1 MLTAAA
7 VSARRRPL
15 SVHQHRNL
23 RGTYARSVMFQR
35 SFRAKA
41 MASVRATVHVARP
54 VVAPIAQFLVHVV
67 FTSIAFTLAAGE
79 FAIAVLTLRRTR
91 RAKTFNTTVSTPGTL
106 VVAEIFITLVAHR
119 LSNNTNK
126 TSAMCA
132 YLFHVAP
139 RMHVARNLA
148 LAA

>member
-1 MLTAAA
+1 
-7 VSARRRPL
+7 
-15 SVHQHRNL
+15 
-23 RGTYARSVMFQR
+23 MFQR

-79 FAIAVLTLRRTR
+79 FAIAVLTLLQTP
-91 RAKTFNTTVSTPGTL
+91 RAMSFNKSVSTPGTL
-106 VVAEIFITLVAHR
+106 V
-119 LSNNTNK
+119 
-126 TSAMCA
+126 MCA

-139 RMHVARNLA
+139 RMHVARKLA

>member
-1 MLTAAA
+1 
-7 VSARRRPL
+7 
-15 SVHQHRNL
+15 
-23 RGTYARSVMFQR
+23 
-35 SFRAKA
+35 

-54 VVAPIAQFLVHVV
+54 MVAPIAQFLVHVV

-91 RAKTFNTTVSTPGTL
+91 RALSFNTAVSTPRTL
-106 VVAEIFITLVAHR
+106 VIQYVFITLVAHKM
-119 LSNNTNK
+119 SNANK

-139 RMHVARNLA
+139 RMHVARMLA

>member
-1 MLTAAA
+1 
-7 VSARRRPL
+7 
-15 SVHQHRNL
+15 
-23 RGTYARSVMFQR
+23 MFQR

-79 FAIAVLTLRRTR
+79 FAIAVLTLLQTP
-91 RAKTFNTTVSTPGTL
+91 RAMSFNKSVSTPGTR
-106 VVAEIFITLVAHR
+106 VVAEIFKALVAHK
-119 LSNNTNK
+119 LSDTTK

-139 RMHVARNLA
+139 RMHVARKLA

>member
-1 MLTAAA
+1 
-7 VSARRRPL
+7 
-15 SVHQHRNL
+15 
-23 RGTYARSVMFQR
+23 
-35 SFRAKA
+35 

-54 VVAPIAQFLVHVV
+54 MVAPIAQFLVHVV

-79 FAIAVLTLRRTR
+79 FAIAVLTLLQTP
-91 RAKTFNTTVSTPGTL
+91 RAMSFNKSVSTPGTL
-106 VVAEIFITLVAHR
+106 VIQYVFISLVAHR
-119 LSNNTNK
+119 LSNNTK

-139 RMHVARNLA
+139 RMHVARMLA